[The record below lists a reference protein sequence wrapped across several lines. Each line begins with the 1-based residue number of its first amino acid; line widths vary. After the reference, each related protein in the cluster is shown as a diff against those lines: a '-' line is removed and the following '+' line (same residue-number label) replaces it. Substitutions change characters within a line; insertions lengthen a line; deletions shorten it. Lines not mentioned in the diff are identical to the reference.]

1 MSKRRLDQIL
11 SHYGY
16 CSRSEARQWIRRGRV
31 LVEGVPA
38 SAPEDKAEP
47 ASVLVDG
54 APIECPDGLLAVL
67 HKPLGYVC
75 SRDSREGPSVYDLLP
90 ERWNRRNPPV
100 TTVGRL
106 DKDATGVLLITDLG
120 SIVQRLTSPRHHVV
134 KVYEATL
141 NGPAEPAWLELFAS
155 GTYRLP
161 GESDPC
167 LPARLELVQGS
178 EVRLELTEGRF
189 HQVKR
194 MFACLGREVVRL
206 HRSRFGEIGL
216 DGLEPGQWRL
226 VPLEAAAPALP

>member
-1 MSKRRLDQIL
+1 MSKRRLDQML

-16 CSRSEARQWIRRGRV
+16 CSRSEARHWIHQGRV
-31 LVEGVPA
+31 VVNGVPA
-38 SAPEDKAEP
+38 RAADDKAVA

-67 HKPLGYVC
+67 HKPLGHVC

-106 DKDATGVLLITDLG
+106 DKDATGVLLITDVG
-120 SIVQRLTSPRHHVV
+120 SLVQRLTSPRHHVV

-141 NGPAEPAWLELFAS
+141 SGPAEPAWRDVFAS
-155 GTYRLP
+155 GTYTLP
-161 GESDPC
+161 GERDPC
-167 LPARLELVQGS
+167 LPARLELVGDC
-178 EVRLELTEGRF
+178 EIRLELTEGRF

-226 VPLEAAAPALP
+226 VPLEAAGPTLP